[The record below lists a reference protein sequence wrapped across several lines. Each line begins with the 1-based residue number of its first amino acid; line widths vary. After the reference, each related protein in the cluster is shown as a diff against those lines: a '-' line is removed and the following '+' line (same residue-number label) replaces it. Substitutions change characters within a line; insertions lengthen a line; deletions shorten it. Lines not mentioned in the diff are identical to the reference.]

1 MIRESIFSCLVSSHL
16 PIDLIS
22 SIKSS
27 KLENSEKDP
36 DLQSPERV
44 FISKAIKLK
53 RRMAERKT
61 LIYKCKPKPY
71 F

>member
-1 MIRESIFSCLVSSHL
+1 MIRESIISCLVSSHL
-16 PIDLIS
+16 LIDLIS

-27 KLENSEKDP
+27 KLENSEKDL

-44 FISKAIKLK
+44 FISKTIKLK
-53 RRMAERKT
+53 RRMPGRKT